1 GFNTPMIIPTGIAQF
16 YQIRDC
22 GSSRNVAFPPLA
34 KAEGLPSSRKLYVSI
49 RFETLESEY
58 DPSLWFV
65 KFLTQS
71 IL

>member
-34 KAEGLPSSRKLYVSI
+34 KAEGLPSSRKLYVLAAYFDLVFHEKI
-49 RFETLESEY
+49 M
-58 DPSLWFV
+58 
-65 KFLTQS
+65 
-71 IL
+71 